1 MLTFYISDLYKKEE
15 TTVHFLALKM
25 PPCTIYQVGNV
36 LFATYPHILSFV
48 CSNKISPIQT

>member
-15 TTVHFLALKM
+15 TTVNFLALKM